1 VADRGDDRALVSEAG
16 ALAARWLDDP
26 RGLAPDVVG
35 PFLAVAAQ
43 HGDRKL
49 FDRIHAEAR
58 KEKDQTRRAHL
69 IGAMRSFRDP
79 GIVKDA
85 LAIVLTDELD
95 LRDALPL
102 LAQDDR
108 MADVAFTFYKQSYD
122 ALMAK
127 LPDDV
132 RSETIHVASPLCDEA
147 RRADVESFFKGRA
160 DKLTGGPRTL
170 AQVLERISLC
180 IAQRNAQQESLSAF
194 LKKR

>member
-1 VADRGDDRALVSEAG
+1 
-16 ALAARWLDDP
+16 
-26 RGLAPDVVG
+26 
-35 PFLAVAAQ
+35 
-43 HGDRKL
+43 
-49 FDRIHAEAR
+49 
-58 KEKDQTRRAHL
+58 
-69 IGAMRSFRDP
+69 
-79 GIVKDA
+79 
-85 LAIVLTDELD
+85 
-95 LRDALPL
+95 
-102 LAQDDR
+102 